1 MAGRRRSADGERGSF
16 AVELAVLAPVLIAF
30 VVMIIDGGRLTW
42 AKSRLQGAARDA
54 ARAVTINHNSGQ
66 GAYNSASQAM
76 TDALSNG
83 GVNCGAPTL
92 TLVPDPRTDAI
103 GNGETVTAT
112 VTCNVAFVMFGTR
125 TITRSQ
131 QSVVDQYRQVTTG
144 PGTIP

>member
-1 MAGRRRSADGERGSF
+1 MTGRWRTDGERGSF

-66 GAYNSASQAM
+66 GAYDSANQAM
-76 TDALSNG
+76 TDALDNS

-92 TLVPDPRTDAI
+92 TLVPDPRTQAI
-103 GNGETVTAT
+103 GNGQTVTAT
-112 VTCNVAFVMFGTR
+112 VTCNVQFVMFGNQ

-144 PGTIP
+144 PGTLP